1 MEEERGFTLTEL
13 VVTTAMFLVVSAIGA
28 SILFP
33 AITAAKADA
42 QIARVIGALQ
52 LARDT
57 AITRQRDIEL
67 TIDEAAG
74 MLRLLRIDD
83 GQQVPFLEIALESG
97 VTFRRFDDLGDTP
110 DTFGGEG
117 AVEFG
122 GAARLL
128 FISDGSL
135 VGADD
140 LPVNGSMFFGIEN
153 EPESARAIT
162 LTGTTARARKY
173 RRNNGEWIAQ

>member
-1 MEEERGFTLTEL
+1 MHERGFTLAEVIVATAVF
-13 VVTTAMFLVVSAIGA
+13 VVVAAIGA
-28 SILFP
+28 AVLFP
-33 AITAAKADA
+33 AITSAKADS
-42 QIARVIGALQ
+42 QISRVIGALQ

-67 TIDEAAG
+67 TIDEEAG
-74 MLRLLRIDD
+74 ILRLTRIEA
-83 GQQVPFLEIALESG
+83 GEPVTFLEIALESG
-97 VTFRRFDDLGDTP
+97 MRFLRFDALDTP
-110 DTFGGEG
+110 DSFGGEG

-122 GAARLL
+122 DAARLL

-153 EPESARAIT
+153 TPASARAIT
-162 LTGTTARARKY
+162 VTGTTARARKY